1 MNLKRNNLTKT
12 LSNFRENI
20 KAETYNLRKNNT
32 TMKIGKIINKIKEI
46 MRNKCRKILEQQK
59 DQVEKNF

>member
-1 MNLKRNNLTKT
+1 MNLKRNNPTKT
-12 LSNFRENI
+12 LSNFRESI

-32 TMKIGKIINKIKEI
+32 TLKIGKIINKIKEI